1 MPSSFIGLSPSFT
14 VNPII
19 TAETFRMS
27 LTLLIILF
35 TSVISVMAWHNQNMM
50 RQLVFSPYIIKRK
63 GEWFRFVTSGL
74 LHINFLHLFLN
85 MYVLYLFGNITE
97 AYFRKLFH
105 PMGATIYVLM
115 YVLSIALSETY
126 SYFKHQDNPS
136 YASLGAS
143 GAVSAVVFSSILL
156 EPLNKIGLIFFPVG
170 IPGFLFGL
178 LYLLYSMYMAK
189 QAHDNV
195 GHYAHFYGAVF
206 GFIFP
211 ILLKPVLLVHFIS
224 QVTNG
229 Y

>member
-1 MPSSFIGLSPSFT
+1 
-14 VNPII
+14 
-19 TAETFRMS
+19 MS
-27 LTLLIILF
+27 ITLLIIILTCIVSIAAF
-35 TSVISVMAWHNQNMM
+35 NNQHMM
-50 RQLVFSPYIIKRK
+50 QQLIFSPYIIKRK
-63 GEWFRFVTSGL
+63 GEWFRFVSSGL
-74 LHINFLHLFLN
+74 LHINFLHLFFN
-85 MYVLYLFGNITE
+85 MYALYLFGGITE
-97 AYFRKLFH
+97 AYFKNMFR
-105 PMGATIYVLM
+105 PVGATLYMFM
-115 YVLSIALSETY
+115 YLLAIALSEAY

-143 GAVSAVVFSSILL
+143 GAVSAVVFASILF

-170 IPGFLFGL
+170 IPGFIFGL

-189 QAHDNV
+189 QASDNI

-211 ILLKPVLLVHFIS
+211 ITMKPSLFENFLA